1 MSTLSLFSEFDTP
14 QATGKT
20 AVLVRSHL
28 CHVKGSGNPTAPQ
41 TMEDCTC
48 GAERMAECT
57 CWPPAPHPM
66 AGLVAEH
73 FPAPHNGSTT
83 SKAAA
88 LAVQSQQAT
97 QLERV
102 LELITNAGTRGTTRA
117 DIAHQM
123 GKPTSTICARVSRLL
138 DMGEVREADEPRIPD
153 CGGSVKQRVL
163 VRVL

>member
-28 CHVKGSGNPTAPQ
+28 CHVKGSEASPKGS
-41 TMEDCTC
+41 
-48 GAERMAECT
+48 ER
-57 CWPPAPHPM
+57 PLP
-66 AGLVAEH
+66 
-73 FPAPHNGSTT
+73 PHNGTAT

-97 QLERV
+97 QLDRV
-102 LELITNAGTRGTTRA
+102 LELITKAGERGTTRS
-117 DIAHQM
+117 DVAHQM

-138 DMGEVREADEPRIPD
+138 DMGLVREADEPRIPD